1 MGIVYLIN
9 IERTDLYKIGTTKK
23 PIKDRIKSLQT
34 GNPIN
39 LVLMEYFESQQ
50 YKKIEKIIHRL
61 LKPKKYIPD
70 DFEDLKGEWFKLT
83 FQDIFEFKILCK
95 KIEDSIDFLAEN
107 STLNFNYF

>member
-39 LVLMEYFESQQ
+39 LVLIEHFESQQ
-50 YKKIEKIIHRL
+50 
-61 LKPKKYIPD
+61 
-70 DFEDLKGEWFKLT
+70 
-83 FQDIFEFKILCK
+83 
-95 KIEDSIDFLAEN
+95 
-107 STLNFNYF
+107 